1 MKIMKAKHKLR
12 QQKYASHVLGLQRQN
27 LIGLMAKLACVSLLR
42 SKDV

>member
-1 MKIMKAKHKLR
+1 MKIMKAKQTTTAKICR
-12 QQKYASHVLGLQRQN
+12 HVLGLQRQN